1 MEFELKMRSVIAL
14 CLTLFATAGIVT
26 SASAQEKTRAEVRQ
40 ELIQAEN
47 DGLRFVTDTSYP
59 AVNPIFE
66 QQVARLQSQTDSSS
80 GVPMG
85 GSSAAGNAAVPA
97 IGSSAAP
104 SACVGPLGFCSP
116 YFGS

>member
-1 MEFELKMRSVIAL
+1 MKTRAFIAL
-14 CLTLFATAGIVT
+14 SIALFATAGIAT
-26 SASAQEKTRAEVRQ
+26 SASAHDKTRAEVRQ

-47 DGLRFVTDTSYP
+47 NGLGFVTDTSYP

-80 GVPMG
+80 GAPMG
-85 GSSAAGNAAVPA
+85 GSSAAGNAAVSA

>member
-1 MEFELKMRSVIAL
+1 MNKRLALALSFIA
-14 CLTLFATAGIVT
+14 FASAGLAT

-47 DGLRFVTDTSYP
+47 NGSRYVTDTSYP

-66 QQVARLQSQTDSSS
+66 QQVARLKASAG
-80 GVPMG
+80 GVG
-85 GSSAAGNAAVPA
+85 AETGATSAAGPA
-97 IGSSAAP
+97 GKPMSTMP
-104 SACVGPLGFCSP
+104 THACVGPAGFCTL

>member
-1 MEFELKMRSVIAL
+1 MKTRSVIAL
-14 CLTLFATAGIVT
+14 SLALFATAGIVT

-47 DGLRFVTDTSYP
+47 NGLNFVTDTSYP

-66 QQVARLQSQTDSSS
+66 QQVARLKSQADSGS

-85 GSSAAGNAAVPA
+85 GSSASGNAAVA
-97 IGSSAAP
+97 ATGSHNAP
-104 SACVGPLGFCSP
+104 SACVGPVSFCTP
-116 YFGS
+116 FFGG